1 VTSQGK
7 FWLLFGGLW
16 LAVGCIFAGVGAIV
30 LWTESEREARLAQSG
45 ASASAVVLAKKA
57 ARSGKSRETT
67 FSIEYRFTGPD
78 GAPIE
83 RTAKV
88 DAARWRS
95 LSEGQAFELRY
106 VRDEPAMH
114 AFPGERRDQ
123 RVIGPVFAA
132 VGSVFAIAGAL
143 ILWRAAAR
151 RALIER
157 LRVEG
162 MRVEGEVTEVGPTN
176 FRLNRIPQ
184 WAIRYRYRDHAGN
197 THQARTPP
205 MPQEEARQW
214 QPGDRGEVRFD
225 TGSPRRHVWLG
236 KG

>member
-1 VTSQGK
+1 MNSQGK

-16 LAVGCIFAGVGAIV
+16 LGVGCLFAVVGAIV
-30 LWTESEREARLAQSG
+30 LWTESEREARLARDG
-45 ASASAVVLAKKA
+45 TSASAVVLAKTRRGGA
-57 ARSGKSRETT
+57 NREPT
-67 FSIEYRFTGPD
+67 FSIEYRFAGPD

-83 RTAKV
+83 HTAKV

-114 AFPGERRDQ
+114 AFAGERRDQ
-123 RVIGPVFAA
+123 RVIGPLFAA
-132 VGSVFAIAGAL
+132 VGSFFAVAGAL
-143 ILWRAAAR
+143 ILWRTAAR

-157 LRVEG
+157 LRIEG
-162 MRVEGEVTEVGPTN
+162 MRVEGEVTEVGPVN

-184 WAIRYRYRDHAGN
+184 WAIRYRYRDHVGD

-205 MPQEEARQW
+205 MSQEEARQW

-225 TGSPRRHVWLG
+225 TASPRRHVWLG
-236 KG
+236 KA

>member
-1 VTSQGK
+1 MNAQGK

-16 LAVGCIFAGVGAIV
+16 LGVGCLFAGVGAIV
-30 LWTESEREARLAQSG
+30 LWTESGREARLARDG
-45 ASASAVVLAKKA
+45 TSASAVVLAKTRRGGA
-57 ARSGKSRETT
+57 NREPT
-67 FSIEYRFTGPD
+67 FSIEYRFAGPD

-83 RTAKV
+83 YTAKV

-95 LSEGQAFELRY
+95 LSEGQAVELRY

-132 VGSVFAIAGAL
+132 LGSVFAIAGAL

-157 LRVEG
+157 LRIEG
-162 MRVEGEVTEVGPTN
+162 MRVEGEVTEVGPSN
-176 FRLNRIPQ
+176 FRLNRVPQ

-197 THQARTPP
+197 THQGRTPP
-205 MPQEEARQW
+205 MPEEDARHW
-214 QPGDRGEVRFD
+214 QPGDRGEVLFD
-225 TGSPRRHVWLG
+225 TGRPHRHVWLG